1 MSRNLFVILLLIL
14 PCQLVAQVPI
24 HVAVDWSIPET
35 QSQKREQLEL
45 FKKIGVKTVQIEGVV
60 DRETLDLL
68 MDLKFEIWVSSGLTY
83 YRPSDHPDQ
92 TLFLDR
98 ITDPL
103 FYYRNNGIT
112 VHRYTLFEHPLFGRD
127 FESLLSDLV
136 LSVRNVYQGRLDIL
150 TIPSL
155 DLTPISDLTRSVAI
169 SDTVDLLR
177 NMSRASD
184 SGYIYVTRNLLDQNA
199 PRMLREIWT
208 HEAKLDYVW
217 MFNSTDLIHA
227 LAEIPDLQRLMTA
240 FTTDRQAVIALEPLK
255 ISDENQAV
263 ITILILILITLF
275 AAVFGTNA
283 SYQRSV
289 TRYLFTHNFYVSDV
303 LLKRTR
309 FTGAVPLSWLLSVF
323 FGTLLTWLTIDRVL
337 TVISLDMVKY
347 HYPWL
352 GDVLSGGIISVLLL
366 GSIAIITVQFLMFS
380 WVFLTCYAKTGPGQI
395 AQLILVPQ
403 QLIIP
408 LAIVASLVYLNSNSP
423 VFMIY
428 SFSLGMGLIFISM
441 PVTCIDIISHSPGKS
456 TIQWL
461 FGPLLFAILLGASI
475 YYILIYTSVP
485 DTIRLLIQLY

>member
-1 MSRNLFVILLLIL
+1 MSRSLFVFLLLIL
-14 PCQLVAQVPI
+14 PYQLVAQLPI
-24 HVAVDWSIPET
+24 HVAVDWSIPES

-45 FKKIGVKTVQIEGVV
+45 FKKIGVQSVQIEGVV
-60 DRETLDLL
+60 DRETLDILIEL
-68 MDLKFEIWVSSGLTY
+68 NFEIWVSSGLTY

-98 ITDPL
+98 VTDPL

-112 VHRYTLFEHPLFGRD
+112 IQRYTLFEHPLVGMG
-127 FESLLSDLV
+127 FETLLSDLV
-136 LSVRNVYQGRLDIL
+136 ISVRNVYKGRVDIL

-155 DLTPISDLTRSVAI
+155 DLSPISDLTRSIAI

-177 NMSRASD
+177 NIGRASD
-184 SGYIYVTRNLLDQNA
+184 FGYVYITHSLLDPNA
-199 PRMLREIWT
+199 PRVLREIWT
-208 HEAKLDYVW
+208 NEAKLDYVW

-227 LAEIPDLQRLMTA
+227 LTEIPDLQRVITA
-240 FTTDRQAVIALEPLK
+240 FTTDRQAVVALEPLK
-255 ISDENQAV
+255 ITDENQAV

-283 SYQRSV
+283 SYQRSI

-309 FTGAVPLSWLLSVF
+309 FTGAVPLSWLLSVL
-323 FGTLLTWLTIDRVL
+323 FGTLLTWLTIDSVL
-337 TVISLDMVKY
+337 TIISLDMVRY

-352 GDVLSGGIISVLLL
+352 GDVLSGGIISILLL
-366 GSIAIITVQFLMFS
+366 GSMAIITVQFFMYS
-380 WVFLTCYAKTGPGQI
+380 WVFLTCYSKTGPGQI

-403 QLIIP
+403 QLIVPI
-408 LAIVASLVYLNSNSP
+408 AIVASLAYLNTDSP

-441 PVTCIDIISHSPGKS
+441 PITCIDIISHSTGKS

-461 FGPLLFAILLGASI
+461 FGPLLFAILMSACI
-475 YYILIYTSVP
+475 YFILMYTSVP